1 MVENNDPTTQHSIPD
16 NDSTEASAAAD
27 SNKDKLGWKHCV
39 VENDN
44 SMARDQ
50 FAAERNFLSWFKLVM
65 TIVASGTIIYS
76 DFSDTIGTYS
86 RLAWISSA
94 YFLVLAIVLLIL
106 STLYFFATK
115 TALTRENRPLRLF
128 QPLFL
133 QVAGCVGAVSL
144 IFVVALAYRR
154 QALG

>member
-86 RLAWISSA
+86 RLAWIS
-94 YFLVLAIVLLIL
+94 
-106 STLYFFATK
+106 
-115 TALTRENRPLRLF
+115 
-128 QPLFL
+128 
-133 QVAGCVGAVSL
+133 
-144 IFVVALAYRR
+144 
-154 QALG
+154 